1 MSIPPAT
8 SSSFCPAS
16 LPTSAPSLALAARS
30 GRCGRLATA
39 LPEPAPRPVAGG
51 LAAGA
56 SCRHRHHHALPPLL
70 VSINRLPE
78 QMASCDRRYFWYG
91 CRFISIIINHLQF
104 TGLPL
109 PSASVLS
116 WQPPVDL
123 LTLTFGITTSV
134 HCYNQPLQPVV
145 SSSWQHNADKDGH
158 LPLPPLPPPTRPRG
172 PQLGTPAVT
181 LTNHPS
187 IHPWSWSWC
196 YEWNI
201 INNIGNIFPTNNCR
215 FMTRPRRNK
224 KNVADESLKW
234 LCFHSRPQTWHRIF
248 KTNVIY

>member
-39 LPEPAPRPVAGG
+39 VPEPAPRPVAGG

-56 SCRHRHHHALPPLL
+56 SCRHRHHHALPPRL
-70 VSINRLPE
+70 VSINMWP
-78 QMASCDRRYFWYG
+78 QVFMVCF

-123 LTLTFGITTSV
+123 LTLTFGITPSV

-158 LPLPPLPPPTRPRG
+158 LPLPPPGATVG
-172 PQLGTPAVT
+172 DPAVT
-181 LTNHPS
+181 LTKHTSIHPS

-196 YEWNI
+196 HEWNI
-201 INNIGNIFPTNNCR
+201 INNIGNFFPTNSCR
-215 FMTRPRRNK
+215 FMTRPRRDK
-224 KNVADESLKW
+224 RSVADESLKW
-234 LCFHSRPQTWHRIF
+234 LCFHSMPQTWHRIF

>member
-1 MSIPPAT
+1 MSIPPAMSPCWPGAWCCPPCPLPTTAPAT
-8 SSSFCPAS
+8 SSSFCSAS
-16 LPTSAPSLALAARS
+16 PPTSAPSLALAARS

-116 WQPPVDL
+116 
-123 LTLTFGITTSV
+123 
-134 HCYNQPLQPVV
+134 
-145 SSSWQHNADKDGH
+145 
-158 LPLPPLPPPTRPRG
+158 
-172 PQLGTPAVT
+172 
-181 LTNHPS
+181 
-187 IHPWSWSWC
+187 
-196 YEWNI
+196 
-201 INNIGNIFPTNNCR
+201 
-215 FMTRPRRNK
+215 
-224 KNVADESLKW
+224 
-234 LCFHSRPQTWHRIF
+234 
-248 KTNVIY
+248 